1 MALVVVEN
9 ADDAVRMAQFQTLGQ
24 GEEPACVLGGDDIG
38 GFDRPPHPRARIAE
52 VADRS
57 SDQDESPAC
66 AVIIGG
72 SVSAIGRG
80 GADTGVTSVVRV
92 RAWLIIAVWHAC
104 HLLLT
109 TAAAPVR
116 AECTVRLC
124 PVPHHVIGLRPGA
137 GTCPP
142 AQFPPEQLSSA
153 PGAPCRVLR
162 AGIVRFRTSIYTRAV
177 VPEARPTHDRSACG
191 PHTRPNAATQF
202 WPPKPKAFVIAF
214 STRTSR
220 AELGT

>member
-1 MALVVVEN
+1 
-9 ADDAVRMAQFQTLGQ
+9 
-24 GEEPACVLGGDDIG
+24 
-38 GFDRPPHPRARIAE
+38 
-52 VADRS
+52 
-57 SDQDESPAC
+57 
-66 AVIIGG
+66 
-72 SVSAIGRG
+72 VSAIGRG

-124 PVPHHVIGLRPGA
+124 PVPHHVIGIRPGA

-162 AGIVRFRTSIYTRAV
+162 AGCSVPGAPCRVLRAGCS
-177 VPEARPTHDRSACG
+177 VPESSDSAL
-191 PHTRPNAATQF
+191 Q
-202 WPPKPKAFVIAF
+202 
-214 STRTSR
+214 STRERSFQKRAPPTAGARVGLTPARTRLRSSGHRSR
-220 AELGT
+220 RRS

>member
-1 MALVVVEN
+1 
-9 ADDAVRMAQFQTLGQ
+9 
-24 GEEPACVLGGDDIG
+24 
-38 GFDRPPHPRARIAE
+38 E

-57 SDQDESPAC
+57 SDQDESPVGG
-66 AVIIGG
+66 VIIGG
-72 SVSAIGRG
+72 PFAVIGRAGSDAG
-80 GADTGVTSVVRV
+80 GMSLV
-92 RAWLIIAVWHAC
+92 RAHPSLIAVWHAC

-116 AECTVRLC
+116 AEYAVRLC
-124 PVPHHVIGLRPGA
+124 PVPHHVIGIRPGA

-177 VPEARPTHDRSACG
+177 VP
-191 PHTRPNAATQF
+191 
-202 WPPKPKAFVIAF
+202 
-214 STRTSR
+214 
-220 AELGT
+220 

>member
-1 MALVVVEN
+1 
-9 ADDAVRMAQFQTLGQ
+9 
-24 GEEPACVLGGDDIG
+24 
-38 GFDRPPHPRARIAE
+38 
-52 VADRS
+52 
-57 SDQDESPAC
+57 SPAC

-124 PVPHHVIGLRPGA
+124 PVPHHVIGIRPGA

-162 AGIVRFRTSIYTRAV
+162 AGCS
-177 VPEARPTHDRSACG
+177 VPGAPCRNRPIPHFNLHESGRSRSAPTHGRSACG

-202 WPPKPKAFVIAF
+202 WPPKPKAFVTAF

-220 AELGT
+220 AELGTESISQSASGVT

>member
-1 MALVVVEN
+1 
-9 ADDAVRMAQFQTLGQ
+9 
-24 GEEPACVLGGDDIG
+24 
-38 GFDRPPHPRARIAE
+38 
-52 VADRS
+52 
-57 SDQDESPAC
+57 
-66 AVIIGG
+66 
-72 SVSAIGRG
+72 
-80 GADTGVTSVVRV
+80 V

-124 PVPHHVIGLRPGA
+124 PVPHHVIGIRPGA

-153 PGAPCRVLR
+153 PGAPCRVLRAGCSVPGAPCRVLR

-177 VPEARPTHDRSACG
+177 VPEARPTHGRSACG

-202 WPPKPKAFVIAF
+202 WPPKPKAFVSAF